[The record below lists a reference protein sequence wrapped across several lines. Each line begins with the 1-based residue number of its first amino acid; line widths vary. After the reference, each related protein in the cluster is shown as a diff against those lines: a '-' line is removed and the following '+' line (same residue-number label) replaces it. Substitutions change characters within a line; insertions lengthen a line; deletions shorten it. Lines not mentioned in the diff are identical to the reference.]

1 MANTSTAETAPFM
14 TPIDTSRQV
23 SSALVRELVI
33 GLTAFLTVV
42 DLFATQAILP
52 SLARH
57 YQVTPA
63 AMGFA
68 VNASTMGMAV
78 CGMVVALFSKRIDR
92 RLGILVSLAL
102 LAIPTAL
109 LAVAPGLGSF
119 TLLRIVQGVF
129 MASAF
134 TLTLAYLGEE
144 YSAADAVGAF
154 AAYITGNVAS
164 NLVGR
169 LVSAALADHLGL
181 AANFYIFALLN
192 LAGALLVYFTVHRAP
207 PMLAMGPAQPSPLA
221 TWALH
226 LRNPPLRAGF
236 GIGFCILFAFIGT
249 FTFVNFVLTRVPLSL
264 GSMQLGFVYFVFLPS
279 IFTTPLAGRA
289 VERIGT
295 QWTLWAGLAVA
306 ALALPLLVAPSLPA
320 VLVGMVLMG
329 VGTFFAQATATG
341 FVSRAATV
349 DRGAASGMYLACY
362 FLGGLIGTAVLGQVF
377 DRLGWTATVA
387 GVGVALAVAGAL
399 AALLRVAPAAA
410 PKPPLKA

>member
-1 MANTSTAETAPFM
+1 
-14 TPIDTSRQV
+14 
-23 SSALVRELVI
+23 
-33 GLTAFLTVV
+33 
-42 DLFATQAILP
+42 
-52 SLARH
+52 
-57 YQVTPA
+57 
-63 AMGFA
+63 MGFA

-78 CGMVVALFSKRIDR
+78 SGLVVALFARRIDR

-109 LAVAPGLGSF
+109 LAVAPGLGTF

-144 YSAADAVGAF
+144 YSAADAAGAF

-164 NLVGR
+164 NLIGR
-169 LVSAALADHLGL
+169 LMSAAFADHLGL
-181 AANFYIFALLN
+181 AANFYIFAALN
-192 LAGALLVYFTVHRAP
+192 LAGALLVYFTVHKAP
-207 PMLAMGPAQPSPLA
+207 PMPAMGPAQPSPLA

-249 FTFVNFVLTRVPLSL
+249 FTYVNFVLTRAPLSL

-295 QWTLWAGLAVA
+295 QAD
-306 ALALPLLVAPSLPA
+306 
-320 VLVGMVLMG
+320 
-329 VGTFFAQATATG
+329 
-341 FVSRAATV
+341 TV
-349 DRGAASGMYLACY
+349 
-362 FLGGLIGTAVLGQVF
+362 GGLG
-377 DRLGWTATVA
+377 DR
-387 GVGVALAVAGAL
+387 
-399 AALLRVAPAAA
+399 RPRPAAA
-410 PKPPLKA
+410 GRALACPRCSSAWS